1 MLAVLS
7 FAYVCMVYDARYF
20 CAMDWLAVWTCEWLF
35 LHITSFAWIHIC
47 AQMMCMYGWKR
58 SITKD
63 DDECVACAAERMN
76 INILHGTHTN
86 KSIDEFGCWDGVKI
100 IMVHRYDIFTNTIAQ
115 KTTAHSVSHRHFDET
130 SKKWIERKQRYHN
143 NKNNNNKWMLRLHK
157 NIQNFDEFHVGFNG
171 DFLILFKYFNKHHN
185 LLIFKHFEK

>member
-7 FAYVCMVYDARYF
+7 FAYVCMVYDTRYF

-35 LHITSFAWIHIC
+35 LHITSFAWIHMRADDVHVWVDEIHYKRWRW
-47 AQMMCMYGWKR
+47 MCCMCSW
-58 SITKD
+58 
-63 DDECVACAAERMN
+63 
-76 INILHGTHTN
+76 TN
-86 KSIDEFGCWDGVKI
+86 EYKYLAMGRIRISIDEFGCWDGVKI

-143 NKNNNNKWMLRLHK
+143 NNNNNKWMLRLHK
-157 NIQNFDEFHVGFNG
+157 NIQKFNEFYVGFNG